1 MPVFFCDG
9 FDAVEYGG
17 DRFAWMAVGH
27 PVDLSGVAGPV
38 AELGLRV
45 VGQRSDDGDVFDC
58 VGSGAVVFDVQGQ

>member
-1 MPVFFCDG
+1 MPVFF
-9 FDAVEYGG
+9 A
-17 DRFAWMAVGH
+17 MALMPSSTVMIASRH